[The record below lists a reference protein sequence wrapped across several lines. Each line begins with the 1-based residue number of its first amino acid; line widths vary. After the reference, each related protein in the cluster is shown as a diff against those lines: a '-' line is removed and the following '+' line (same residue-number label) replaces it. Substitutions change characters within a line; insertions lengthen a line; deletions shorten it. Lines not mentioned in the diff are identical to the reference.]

1 MPYTK
6 MERRPLLR
14 TPGGVNLQPTSRPP
28 PVPRGAEGL
37 RDLSLALVA
46 LLSLY
51 AAASLLANN
60 VGGGGGGGG
69 GGGRELEGVGPRWVS
84 IRELEARM
92 AAVAEREAEE
102 DSAEERIQR
111 GEAPARPQ
119 QRMVP

>member
-1 MPYTK
+1 MPYTE

-28 PVPRGAEGL
+28 PAPRGGEGL

-69 GGGRELEGVGPRWVS
+69 GGRELEGVGPRWVS
-84 IRELEARM
+84 IRELETRM
-92 AAVAEREAEE
+92 AAVAGREAEE
-102 DSAEERIQR
+102 DSAEARIQR
-111 GEAPARPQ
+111 GEAPARSQ

>member
-1 MPYTK
+1 MPYTE
-6 MERRPLLR
+6 MERRPVLR
-14 TPGGVNLQPTSRPP
+14 TAGGVNLQPTSRPP
-28 PVPRGAEGL
+28 PAPRGAEGL

-51 AAASLLANN
+51 AAASLLAKN
-60 VGGGGGGGG
+60 VGGGGGG

-92 AAVAEREAEE
+92 AAVAGREAEE

-111 GEAPARPQ
+111 GEAPARSQ